1 MKDTKAKILEKALF
15 LFNNEGLSK
24 VTLRTIAK
32 ELNISQGNLNYHYKK
47 REHIIE
53 ALYFDL
59 VKNID
64 DSISKEMNA
73 DNELKLMFNISKAI
87 MTNFYSYR
95 FILLDFSQLMRE
107 NNNIKQHYKKLSVL
121 RTQQFTGLINLLIS
135 KGILRAEIL
144 PNEYENLYLR
154 FQILSDF
161 WMSSAQ
167 TTHKKITKTLITK
180 YSEVL
185 NQSIFPYLTKKGLE
199 QYNSVVGLD

>member
-15 LFNNEGLSK
+15 LFNNEGLAK

-32 ELNISQGNLNYHYKK
+32 KLDISQGNLNYHYKK

-64 DSISKEMNA
+64 DSISKEMKA

-87 MTNFYSYR
+87 IVNFYNYR
-95 FILLDFSQLMRE
+95 FIFLDFSQLMRE
-107 NNNIKQHYKKLSVL
+107 NKTIKQHYQKLSAL
-121 RTQQFTGLINLLIS
+121 RTQQFTELINLLIS
-135 KGILRAEIL
+135 KGILRAEL
-144 PNEYENLYLR
+144 VPNEYKNLYLR

-161 WMSSAQ
+161 WMSSAL
-167 TTHKKITKTLITK
+167 TTHKKITKPMIKQYT
-180 YSEVL
+180 EVL
-185 NQSIFPYLTKKGLE
+185 NQSIFPYLTKKGQE
-199 QYNSVVGLD
+199 QYHKYVTTN